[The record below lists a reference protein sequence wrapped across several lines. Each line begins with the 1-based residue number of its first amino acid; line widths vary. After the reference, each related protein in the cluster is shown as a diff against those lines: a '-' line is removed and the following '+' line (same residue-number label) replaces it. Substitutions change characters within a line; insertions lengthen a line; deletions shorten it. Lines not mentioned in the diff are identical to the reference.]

1 MIAERRGATYFTRRD
16 FLACLPGLIL
26 LASIPSS
33 LAFLSGCASVG
44 LPVVRTFPEGKII
57 RIPIASTP
65 ALSQPGGAITLSLPK
80 RKELVVV
87 HLQQNEFIALSPICT
102 HRGCTVRKV
111 REGFECPCHGSRYD
125 RHGQVVNGPAT
136 RPLTSYPVEFQG
148 AELLIQYQG
157 SDER

>member
-1 MIAERRGATYFTRRD
+1 MVPKGDSPLTRRD
-16 FLACLPGLIL
+16 FLTSLGTAFVLV
-26 LASIPSS
+26 SIPS
-33 LAFLSGCASVG
+33 LLTTLSGCASVG
-44 LPVVRTFPEGKII
+44 LPVVRAFPEGKII

-102 HRGCTVRKV
+102 HRGCTVRKM

-125 RHGQVVNGPAT
+125 RYGQVVNGPAT

-148 AELLIQYQG
+148 SELLIQYQR